1 MKWVRVI
8 GWCVMIG
15 AAVAIVGCGPAVEP
29 TQPPPTQTPW
39 IVVVTATPAPDG
51 VAGCVTS
58 ACPTQTPWIV
68 VATPTARRATASATG
83 QAAARTPAASRPTPA
98 PAAVKYPAP
107 ALAEPPPGQQV
118 AWRRVVLFQ
127 WTSVGKLA
135 EDEFYHLHLERRPR
149 VTGQSWYGD
158 YVLTRDTQFRADE
171 TFLAPFHPPA
181 AEGIGTVYWWVR
193 VVRKTGVDQ
202 DGKPVGVDV
211 SMSSE
216 ERTLLVDPKPS
227 DS

>member
-1 MKWVRVI
+1 MRL
-8 GWCVMIG
+8 GWAVGCVMIG
-15 AAVAIVGCGPAVEP
+15 LAAAMAGCGSAPQP

-39 IVVVTATPAPDG
+39 IIVVTATAPGAVG
-51 VAGCVTS
+51 VCPTGV
-58 ACPTQTPWIV
+58 CPTQTPWIV
-68 VATPTARRATASATG
+68 VATPTARS
-83 QAAARTPAASRPTPA
+83 AAASTTRSAPTRTPIARVPTPL
-98 PAAVKYPAP
+98 PAAIKYPAP
-107 ALAEPPPGQQV
+107 TLSEPLPRQQV
-118 AWRRVVLFQ
+118 AWRTVVLFR
-127 WTSVGKLA
+127 WSAVGTLA
-135 EDEFYHLHLERRPR
+135 ADEFYHLHLERRPG

-181 AEGIGTVYWWVR
+181 AEGVGTVHWWVR

-202 DGKPVGVDV
+202 NGKPVGVDV

-216 ERTLLVDPKPS
+216 ERTLLLDPKPS